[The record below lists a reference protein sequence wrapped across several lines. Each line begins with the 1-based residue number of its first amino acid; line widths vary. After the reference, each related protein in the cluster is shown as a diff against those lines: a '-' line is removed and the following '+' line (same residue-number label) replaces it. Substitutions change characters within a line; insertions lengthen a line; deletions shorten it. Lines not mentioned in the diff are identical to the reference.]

1 MIRLSAAIA
10 VVLLGT
16 TAVATARPHHHHH
29 HHHHRHRHHIV
40 VHRHPKLTHA
50 NAAHRH
56 QDSEVAHQVA
66 EPDGPA
72 RKRRPI
78 RSASSAGSSRPPLRA
93 AGGFVDLAR
102 TMLGETAGQLGLPPS
117 LWCADFV
124 NLVLRKEGRAGT
136 GSRVAA
142 SFAHYG
148 RPISGPQVGAI
159 AVMSRRGG
167 GHVGIVSG
175 IDASGNPIIISGNSR
190 GRVRETTYRP
200 GRIYA
205 YRMP

>member
-1 MIRLSAAIA
+1 MIRLFAAIV

-16 TAVATARPHHHHH
+16 TAVATARPHNHHH

-40 VHRHPKLTHA
+40 VHRHAKLTHA
-50 NAAHRH
+50 NAAHRR
-56 QDSEVAHQVA
+56 QDSEAARQVA
-66 EPDGPA
+66 EPE
-72 RKRRPI
+72 RPGKEAAPHKE
-78 RSASSAGSSRPPLRA
+78 SAVGGIISAPFRT
-93 AGGFVDLAR
+93 AGGLAGLAR
-102 TMLGETAGQLGLPPS
+102 TMLGETAGQLGLPRL